1 MESSLP
7 PRMSATAQPARL
19 HGLVAEFEDPDALLA
34 AAHKAHASG
43 YRRMDA
49 YSPFPIEELS
59 EAIGFHHTRLPAVVL
74 AAGLT
79 GAVCG
84 FLLQYIALG
93 LDYPLNIDGRAL
105 FSWQS
110 FVPITFEATILFAS
124 FGAVLSWIL
133 MNGLPRP
140 YHPIFNAP
148 NFERATQD
156 RFFLCIEA
164 RDPQFDRQATQQ
176 FLESLGPTIVSEV
189 AD

>member
-1 MESSLP
+1 
-7 PRMSATAQPARL
+7 MSVTAQPAKL
-19 HGLVAEFEDPDALLA
+19 YGLVAEFEDPDDLLA
-34 AAHKAHASG
+34 AAHKAHEAG

-59 EAIGFHHTRLPAVVL
+59 EAIGFHHTRMPAVVL
-74 AAGLT
+74 AGGLT
-79 GAVCG
+79 GATFG
-84 FLLQYIALG
+84 FLMQYIAVG
-93 LDYPLNIDGRAL
+93 LDYPLNIAGRPL

-110 FVPITFEATILFAS
+110 FVPITFECMILFAS
-124 FGAVLSWIL
+124 FAAVLSWIL

-164 RDPQFDRQATQQ
+164 RDPQFNRQGTRQ
-176 FLESLGPTIVSEV
+176 FLESLGPTLVSEV

>member
-1 MESSLP
+1 MESRLP
-7 PRMSATAQPARL
+7 PRMSATAPAPRL
-19 HGLVAEFEDPDALLA
+19 HGLVAEFEDPDNLLA
-34 AAHKAHASG
+34 AAHKAHEAG

-74 AAGLT
+74 LAGLT
-79 GAVCG
+79 GMVCG

-110 FVPITFEATILFAS
+110 FVPITFEGAILFAS
-124 FGAVLSWIL
+124 IGAVLSWIL

-164 RDPQFDRQATQQ
+164 RDPKFNRQGTQQ